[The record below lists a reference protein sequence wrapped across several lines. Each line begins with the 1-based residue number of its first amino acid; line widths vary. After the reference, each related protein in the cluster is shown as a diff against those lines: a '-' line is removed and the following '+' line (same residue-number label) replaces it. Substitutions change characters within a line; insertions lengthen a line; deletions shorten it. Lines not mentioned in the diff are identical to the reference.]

1 MAVYYKFNLTTRI
14 LGLLESFQIMCLAS
28 DLDNTGSMK
37 IGGIVRFPKKEKTS
51 ISIKIFINHFTAV
64 LFFRKTKKSNFQ
76 ESIYYHLG
84 FMPGIIFKETTYRFY
99 VAIMLIMSLSMI
111 LFETWN
117 DA

>member
-1 MAVYYKFNLTTRI
+1 MFQNLICLHLYFTFEYPI
-14 LGLLESFQIMCLAS
+14 PVNPGLLSPIYADVSHAF
-28 DLDNTGSMK
+28 D
-37 IGGIVRFPKKEKTS
+37 F
-51 ISIKIFINHFTAV
+51 NHFTAV

-76 ESIYYHLG
+76 ESIFYHLG
-84 FMPGIIFKETTYRFY
+84 FMSRIIFKETTYRFY